1 MRQEQNKHKIAQRL
15 WARGHFVRLLC
26 CALGFASLAGPALAE
41 FIYGDARVVDGDT
54 VVVNDITIRLFGID
68 APEGRQVC
76 AAAGGSTW
84 DCGTAARDRL
94 RELAALGPLACE
106 GDELDD
112 YGRTLAVCD
121 AYDGTPI
128 NATLVSEG
136 LAWAFV
142 RYSDQF
148 IAEEAQAK
156 SAGVGVW
163 QAPTQPPWEYRAE
176 LDADAIANQPGP
188 PSGCVIKGNINR
200 DGERIYHLP
209 GTPTYEDTVIRVEDG
224 ERWFCTEQEAIDA
237 GWRAPGGS

>member
-1 MRQEQNKHKIAQRL
+1 MQRERNKNKIAQGL
-15 WARGHFVRLLC
+15 WARGHLVRLLF
-26 CALGFASLAGPALAE
+26 CALGFAPLAGPASAE

-54 VVVNDITIRLFGID
+54 LVVDDMTIRLFGID

-84 DCGTAARDRL
+84 DCGAAAADRL
-94 RELAALGPLACE
+94 RELAGLGPVACD
-106 GDELDD
+106 GNELDD

-142 RYSDQF
+142 RYSGQF
-148 IAEEAQAK
+148 VVEEAQAR
-156 SAGVGVW
+156 SAGLGVW

-176 LDADAIANQPGP
+176 LATSPEPAG
-188 PSGCVIKGNINR
+188 GCLIKGNINR
-200 DGERIYHLP
+200 NGDRIYHRP
-209 GTPTYEDTVIRVEDG
+209 TDPTYDDVVIRVEDG
-224 ERWFCTEQEAIDA
+224 ERWFCTEQAAIDA
-237 GWRAPGGS
+237 GWRAAR